1 LKNKTIHI
9 VSLDVPFPPDYGCM
23 IDVFY
28 RIKVLHELGFSIIL
42 HTFTYGRGTPKELE
56 KYCQKIY
63 YYNRRKSI
71 WDLFKKRPFI
81 VQTRISNQLLN
92 RLLADN
98 YPILLEGTHCCWYLE
113 HPAIQQRK
121 TIVRMHNIEHDYYYE
136 LMKTARGLKKLFF
149 FSEYVKL
156 KRYESIVKKAPYILC
171 VKKSDNDH
179 YLQLNENT
187 ILMPSSL
194 PEFAKNEIVELKDYC
209 LFHGNLSIAEN
220 YLSAKW
226 LLDKIIPNL
235 NNIPFVIA
243 GKNPSE
249 ALKKL
254 AEKKRIELIES
265 PSDEVMKKLIA
276 EARIHVLPS
285 TQDTGLK
292 LKLFAVLQTSGT
304 IIVNS
309 NMIQGNGLKKYC
321 IVADTA
327 EEFVATIQQEYLK
340 PIDLN
345 ERKER
350 IESFLKETNTKALII
365 RTFREIGL
373 LDFDDD
379 KR

>member
-1 LKNKTIHI
+1 MKDKTIHI

-56 KYCQKIY
+56 QYCTEIH
-63 YYNRRKSI
+63 YYNRKKSI
-71 WDLFKKRPFI
+71 WDFFKRRPFI
-81 VQTRISNQLLN
+81 VQTRISQQLLN

-113 HPAIQQRK
+113 HPEIQKRK

-136 LMKTARGLKKLFF
+136 LMKTARGLKQFFF
-149 FSEYVKL
+149 FSEYIKL
-156 KRYESIVKKAPYILC
+156 KRYERIVKKAPYILC

-179 YLQLNENT
+179 YLNLNKNT

-194 PEFAKNEIVELKDYC
+194 PEFAKNKMVELKDYC

-226 LLDKIIPNL
+226 LLENVIPTIG
-235 NNIPFVIA
+235 NIPFIIA
-243 GKNPSE
+243 GKNPGES
-249 ALKKL
+249 LKKL
-254 AEKKRIELIES
+254 AEKKGVELIEN
-265 PSDEVMKKLIA
+265 PSDEAMKKLIA

-292 LKLFAVLQTSGT
+292 LKLFAVLQTPGT

-309 NMIQGNGLKKYC
+309 NMVQGNGLEKYC
-321 IVADTA
+321 IVVNTA
-327 EEFVATIQQEYLK
+327 EEFITTIQEEYSK

-345 ERKER
+345 ERKKR
-350 IESFLKETNTKALII
+350 IDSFLEQTNTKASII
-365 RTFREIGL
+365 RSFEEIGL
-373 LDFDDD
+373 L
-379 KR
+379 